1 MPFFADFAKG
11 LKRIQSVFSYEER
24 APREGMRKRID
35 YTGWWIRVSCVWVG
49 GGGGGGGL
57 GVEGSYNG
65 PTLSHLVY
73 IFIFICFFLR
83 VAFQYLK

>member
-1 MPFFADFAKG
+1 LGVVLGGSAWVG
-11 LKRIQSVFSYEER
+11 
-24 APREGMRKRID
+24 GGG
-35 YTGWWIRVSCVWVG
+35 GWGGGVWGWVG

-57 GVEGSYNG
+57 EVERSYNG